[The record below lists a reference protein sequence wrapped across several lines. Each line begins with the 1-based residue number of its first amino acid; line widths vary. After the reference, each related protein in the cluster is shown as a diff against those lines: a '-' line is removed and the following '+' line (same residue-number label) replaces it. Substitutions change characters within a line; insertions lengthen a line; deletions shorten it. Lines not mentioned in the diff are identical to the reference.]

1 MKKQFIR
8 LNNNDEHLSIGNL
21 FRLIKEISK
30 NKTSALQSELFC
42 ILFEIEGINDTTV
55 NNYCVGCRSIG
66 SDYKQIYL
74 NKVKRYAKDKTEFTD
89 NLIGLSEIIDGVLYN
104 VKENKIAFINNN
116 DSLKYLTNKLYNIAK
131 NDRLVKEDLTNKVR
145 KLIDNNNYYEAL
157 VELLIYIVL
166 YKRQPLYEDEL
177 KKEVIDN
184 VLNDTSISSL
194 DLQEYLSLKL
204 REGINFDYSMK
215 ELAAKGNAY
224 ANFELGS
231 NEYYGYV
238 KGFPRYE
245 EAYNYLIKAASMNHA
260 SANYMIG
267 NMYIKGLLGQKT
279 NEDLA
284 KGYEFL
290 LKSYDLGNI
299 AACNQIGNMY
309 LEGIYPLKKDQKEAI
324 KYFTKAADSSYAFA
338 LNNLGKLAEQQKD
351 YSTAFKYYLNS
362 ATLGESWACNKVGEY
377 YRQGIIDKDEE
388 KAYYF
393 YNEALNSNYRTLC
406 YYAYYNLAKYF
417 YMNGNITI
425 GVKKDEPKALEYLDI
440 ASEHNIFL
448 ATLELFYIY
457 CLKYRDSED
466 NDIYNTLLIYKKRL
480 EDSNEY
486 NDNLRKDIEN
496 NLKKIKENKKINLE
510 YLISKEVENK

>member
-8 LNNNDEHLSIGNL
+8 LNNNDEHLSLGNL
-21 FRLIKEISK
+21 FRIIKESAK

-74 NKVKRYAKDKTEFTD
+74 NKVKRYEKNKNEFVD
-89 NLIGLSEIIDGVLYN
+89 NIIGIIEIMDGVLYN
-104 VKENKIAFINNN
+104 LVDKKIDFINHNE
-116 DSLKYLTNKLYNIAK
+116 SVIILTNKLYNLAK
-131 NDRLVKEDLTNKVR
+131 NDRLVKEELTKEV
-145 KLIDNNNYYEAL
+145 KDKIDSDNYYEAL
-157 VELLIYIVL
+157 VSLIVYIVL

-215 ELAAKGNAY
+215 ELATKGNAY
-224 ANFELGS
+224 ANFEIGS

-238 KGFPRYE
+238 KGYPRYE
-245 EAYNYLIKAASMNHA
+245 EAYKYLVRAALMNHA

-267 NMYIKGLLGQKT
+267 NMYIKGLLGKQSNK
-279 NEDLA
+279 DLA
-284 KGYEFL
+284 TGYEYL
-290 LKSYDLGNI
+290 VKSYNLGNI

-309 LEGIYPLKKDQKEAI
+309 LSGTYPLKKDQKEAI
-324 KYFTKAADSSYAFA
+324 KYFNKAAESSYAYA
-338 LNNLGKLAEQQKD
+338 INNLGKIEEDKKN
-351 YSTAFKYYLNS
+351 YEEAFNYYLKS

-377 YRQGIIDKDEE
+377 YHKGIVLEDLE
-388 KAYYF
+388 KAYTF
-393 YNEALNSNYRTLC
+393 YNKAIESNYRTLC

-417 YMNGNITI
+417 YLDGEVAI
-425 GVKKDEPKALEYLDI
+425 GVLKDEDKALEYLKL
-440 ASEHNIFL
+440 ASDNNIFV
-448 ATLELFYIY
+448 ATLELFYY
-457 CLKYRDSED
+457 YVKKYLEHKDDKLMNKVLE
-466 NDIYNTLLIYKKRL
+466 YK
-480 EDSNEY
+480 EI
-486 NDNLRKDIEN
+486 IEN
-496 NLKKIKENKKINLE
+496 SSFYNEEIRKEIEDNLKKFKTVKKINMDCL
-510 YLISKEVENK
+510 N

>member
-21 FRLIKEISK
+21 FRLIKELSK

-42 ILFEIEGINDTTV
+42 TLFEIETINDTTV

-74 NKVKRYAKDKTEFTD
+74 NKVKRYERNKEEFAD
-89 NLIGLSEIIDGVLYN
+89 NIIGIGEIIDGVIYN
-104 VKENKIAFINNN
+104 IHDNKVSFINNN
-116 DSLKYLTNKLYNIAK
+116 ESLRKLVNKLYNLAK
-131 NDRLVKEDLTNKVR
+131 NDRLVDEEFTHKIKS
-145 KLIDNNNYYEAL
+145 LIDSNDYYEAF
-157 VELLIYIVL
+157 VQLLIYIVL

-215 ELAAKGNAY
+215 ELAKKGNAY

-245 EAYNYLIKAASMNHA
+245 EAYNYLIKAALMDHA

-267 NMYIKGLLGQKT
+267 NMYIKGLIGSQS
-279 NEDLA
+279 NDDLQ

-290 LKSYDLGNI
+290 LKSYELGNV

-309 LEGIYPLKKDQKEAI
+309 LDGVYPLKANQDEAI
-324 KYFTKAADSSYAFA
+324 KYFIKAADKSYAFA
-338 LNNLGKLAEQQKD
+338 LNNLGKLKEKENNYQE
-351 YSTAFKYYLNS
+351 AFDYYLKS
-362 ATLGESWACNKVGEY
+362 AILGESWACNKVGEY
-377 YRQGIIDKDEE
+377 YRLGKIEKDME
-388 KAYYF
+388 KAFSF
-393 YNEALNSNYRTLC
+393 YNQALESNYRTLC

-417 YMNGNITI
+417 YMDGNIAI
-425 GVKKDEPKALEYLDI
+425 GVKKDQDKALEYLKI
-440 ASEHNIFL
+440 ASDNNL
-448 ATLELFYIY
+448 LVATLEIFYFLVNKYLENKDSNVMNEIMIY
-457 CLKYRDSED
+457 KEKIENSPLYDDKMRKEIED
-466 NDIYNTLLIYKKRL
+466 NL
-480 EDSNEY
+480 EKIKNV
-486 NDNLRKDIEN
+486 
-496 NLKKIKENKKINLE
+496 KKIDLNWLN
-510 YLISKEVENK
+510 EV